1 MVYNLIY
8 TKKKRE
14 VEKMRKL
21 RILYSRLAF
30 GVRYALAYIWTA
42 IMVIGIAFGIEV
54 DNTYFWI
61 VPGSIIL
68 GLFILKDKIDRILTI
83 LLILNTGFF
92 ILNILTENVDK
103 WSVIGMELM
112 IIIIGP
118 LFFKEH
124 AN

>member
-1 MVYNLIY
+1 M
-8 TKKKRE
+8 KKI
-14 VEKMRKL
+14 
-21 RILYSRLAF
+21 RIAYSKLAF
-30 GVRYALAYIWTA
+30 GVRYALAYVWTV
-42 IMVIGIAFGIEV
+42 IMVMGIAFGV
-54 DNTYFWI
+54 KLDNTYFWL

-68 GLFILKDKIDRILTI
+68 GLFILKDKIDRVLSI

-92 ILNILTENVDK
+92 ILEILTENVDK
-103 WSVIGMELM
+103 WSVIAMELM

>member
-1 MVYNLIY
+1 MNDDIK
-8 TKKKRE
+8 TKIKK
-14 VEKMRKL
+14 VFS
-21 RILYSRLAF
+21 Y
-30 GVRYALAYIWTA
+30 V
-42 IMVIGIAFGIEV
+42 VIDGLTGIACGVEV

-68 GLFILKDKIDRILTI
+68 GIFILKDKIDRILSI

-92 ILNILTENVDK
+92 ILDILTENVDK
-103 WSVIGMELM
+103 WSVITMELM